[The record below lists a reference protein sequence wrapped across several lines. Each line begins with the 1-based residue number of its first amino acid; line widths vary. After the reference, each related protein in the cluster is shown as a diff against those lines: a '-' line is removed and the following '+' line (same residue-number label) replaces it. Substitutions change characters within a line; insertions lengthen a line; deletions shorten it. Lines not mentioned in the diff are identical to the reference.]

1 MRRGG
6 KPLLLVVAL
15 LSLAAGGYADEP
27 ATNAPAEDLGPPSTV
42 DAENMQF
49 DQASKTYIADGHVVI
64 RDKDAILQADHVKY
78 NAVTK
83 EAWADGHVRLNRAA
97 QEWVSPSLYYNFDT
111 RALKTRQAEG
121 FVDPVYV
128 HAENLEKTN
137 ADHYVFTRGFATTCD
152 YDKPDYRF
160 QATHGEIWPGDRVV
174 LYNATLRLGDTP
186 VGWFPI
192 VVFSLKGDM
201 PPIVV
206 SAGDDSRWGAFL
218 LSAYTWKPTKN
229 VEVTVHADERTER
242 GFGTGADVQYHMG
255 AGGQGLLTGYY
266 LNDANPYA
274 GGDRFEESD
283 ITHNRYRGE
292 WQHKQY
298 LTNDVTL
305 TVDLNKLS
313 DSAVMQDFFR
323 KEFNHDREPGSVA
336 DITKRGP
343 DYTLSLLTTPEFNDF
358 FAGVERL
365 PEGKLAVDRMRL
377 GSTPFFYEGES
388 SVGQYHNVPGNTN
401 VLGSTADTNFV
412 GNAVRADT
420 FHQIVM
426 PEMLGG
432 WLSVIPRAGVR
443 GDYYSR
449 APTDAPDEEDVTRVV
464 YDLGMQS
471 SFMFSWE
478 WDVVHSDWLRID
490 GLRHILQPFADYQW
504 IPTPR
509 VATNDLFQF
518 DSVRDVT
525 LRGGDLLSVTRYS
538 PLESPAYNTIDS
550 IDGQNLVRFGLRQGL
565 QTRRDGEAWNLV
577 DVTGWTDWHIEKN
590 TGETDFADFFG
601 TTELR
606 PYRWLSL
613 DAFSR
618 YDMNAGLLREFNTEM
633 RVIDADHWIFG
644 IGTRYLRDDSNLV
657 TGDFTY
663 QLTRHWSAHVY
674 ERFEM
679 QDGTWEEQSY
689 SLRQETHDWL
699 IDYGFRD
706 LGRHKEAGVSTT
718 KGEIAVFVSVTLKA
732 FPASTLKF
740 N

>member
-1 MRRGG
+1 MRRRG
-6 KPLLLVVAL
+6 KSLLLVVAL
-15 LSLAAGGYADEP
+15 LPLAAGVSADEP
-27 ATNAPAEDLGPPSTV
+27 ATNATAESLGPPSTV
-42 DAENMQF
+42 DAENMRF

-64 RDKDAILQADHVKY
+64 HDKDATLQADHVKF

-83 EAWADGHVRLNRAA
+83 DAWADGHVRLNRAA
-97 QEWVSPSLYYNFDT
+97 QEWVAPSLYYNFDT
-111 RALKTRQAEG
+111 RALKTKQIDG
-121 FVDPVYV
+121 FVDPVYIR
-128 HAENLEKTN
+128 AENLEQMNTN
-137 ADHYVFTRGFATTCD
+137 HYVFTHGSATSCD

-160 QATHGEIWPGDRVV
+160 DATHGEIWPGDRVV
-174 LYNATLRLGDTP
+174 LYNATLRFGNTP
-186 VGWFPI
+186 VAWFPI
-192 VVFSLKGDM
+192 IVFSLKGDM
-201 PPIVV
+201 PPITV
-206 SAGDDSRWGAFL
+206 SVGDDSRWGAFL
-218 LSAYTWKPTKN
+218 LTAYTWKPTKD

-242 GFGTGADVQYHMG
+242 GFGTGADVQYRMG
-255 AGGQGLLTGYY
+255 PDGNGLLTGYY
-266 LNDANPYA
+266 LNDANPK
-274 GGDRFEESD
+274 GDDGFEESNA
-283 ITHNRYRGE
+283 THNRYRGE

-298 LTNDVTL
+298 LTNDVTV

-313 DSAVMQDFFR
+313 DSAVMQDYFQ
-323 KEFNHDREPGSVA
+323 KEFNHDRQPDSVA

-343 DYTLSLLTTPEFNDF
+343 NYTLSFLTEPQFNEF

-365 PEGKLAVDRMRL
+365 PETKLAVDRTRL

-401 VLGSTADTNFV
+401 VLGSAADTNFV

-432 WLSVIPRAGVR
+432 WLSVIPRAGIR
-443 GDYYSR
+443 GQYYSR
-449 APTDAPDEEDVTRVV
+449 APEDAPDQQDVTRVV
-464 YDLGMQS
+464 YDLGTEA
-471 SFMFSWE
+471 SFKVSRE
-478 WDVVHSDWLRID
+478 WDSVHSDWLRID

-504 IPTPR
+504 IPTPH

-550 IDGQNLVRFGLRQGL
+550 IDGQNIVRFGLRQTL

-577 DVTGWTDWHIEKN
+577 DVTGWTDWHIQKDA
-590 TGETDFADFFG
+590 GETDFADFFG
-601 TTELR
+601 TLELR

-613 DAFSR
+613 NAFSR
-618 YDMNAGLLREFNTEM
+618 YDMDAGLLREFNTEM
-633 RVIDADHWIFG
+633 RVIDTGRWIFG

-657 TGDFTY
+657 TGDFAY
-663 QLTRHWSAHVY
+663 QLTRHWSARLY
-674 ERFEM
+674 ERFDME
-679 QDGTWEEQSY
+679 DGTWEEQSY
-689 SLRQETHDWL
+689 SLRQETHDWF

-706 LGRHKEAGVSTT
+706 LGRHKDIGGLTAKAEM
-718 KGEIAVFVSVTLKA
+718 AVFVSITLKA
-732 FPASTLKF
+732 FPTSTLKF

>member
-15 LSLAAGGYADEP
+15 LSVVTAGHADEP
-27 ATNAPAEDLGPPSTV
+27 ETNAPAENLGPPSTV

-365 PEGKLAVDRMRL
+365 PEGKLAVDRTRL

-432 WLSVIPRAGVR
+432 WLSVIPRAGAR

-471 SFMFSWE
+471 SFKISRE
-478 WDVVHSDWLRID
+478 WDDVHSDW
-490 GLRHILQPFADYQW
+490 
-504 IPTPR
+504 
-509 VATNDLFQF
+509 
-518 DSVRDVT
+518 
-525 LRGGDLLSVTRYS
+525 
-538 PLESPAYNTIDS
+538 
-550 IDGQNLVRFGLRQGL
+550 
-565 QTRRDGEAWNLV
+565 
-577 DVTGWTDWHIEKN
+577 
-590 TGETDFADFFG
+590 
-601 TTELR
+601 
-606 PYRWLSL
+606 
-613 DAFSR
+613 
-618 YDMNAGLLREFNTEM
+618 
-633 RVIDADHWIFG
+633 
-644 IGTRYLRDDSNLV
+644 
-657 TGDFTY
+657 
-663 QLTRHWSAHVY
+663 
-674 ERFEM
+674 
-679 QDGTWEEQSY
+679 
-689 SLRQETHDWL
+689 
-699 IDYGFRD
+699 
-706 LGRHKEAGVSTT
+706 
-718 KGEIAVFVSVTLKA
+718 
-732 FPASTLKF
+732 
-740 N
+740 

>member
-64 RDKDAILQADHVKY
+64 HDKDAVLQADHVKY

-83 EAWADGHVRLNRAA
+83 EAWAEGHVRLNRAA

-111 RALKTRQAEG
+111 RALKTQQAEG

-128 HAENLEKTN
+128 HTENLEQTN

-186 VGWFPI
+186 VGWFPMI
-192 VVFSLKGDM
+192 VFSLKGDM
-201 PPIVV
+201 PPIMV
-206 SAGDDSRWGAFL
+206 SVGDDSRWGAFL

-242 GFGTGADVQYHMG
+242 GFGTGADVQYRMG
-255 AGGQGLLTGYY
+255 PDGHGLLTGYY
-266 LNDANPYA
+266 LNDAKPFA

-298 LTNDVTL
+298 LTNDVTV

-323 KEFNHDREPGSVA
+323 KEFNHDRDPGSVA
-336 DITKRGP
+336 DITKRGS

-365 PEGKLAVDRMRL
+365 PEGKLAVDRTRL
-377 GSTPFFYEGES
+377 GGTPFFYEGES

-449 APTDAPDEEDVTRVV
+449 APADAPDQEDVTRVV
-464 YDLGMQS
+464 YDLGTQA
-471 SFMFSWE
+471 SFKISRE
-478 WDVVHSDWLRID
+478 WDDVHSDWLHID

-504 IPTPR
+504 IPTPN
-509 VATNDLFQF
+509 VATNNLFQF

-550 IDGQNLVRFGLRQGL
+550 IDGQNLVRFGLRQAL

-577 DVTGWTDWHIEKN
+577 DVTGWTDWHIEKD

-601 TTELR
+601 TMELR

-618 YDMNAGLLREFNTEM
+618 YDMEAGLLREFNTEM
-633 RVIDADHWIFG
+633 RVINADHWIFG
-644 IGTRYLRDDSNLV
+644 IGTRYLRDDSNLI

-674 ERFEM
+674 ERFDME
-679 QDGTWEEQSY
+679 DGTWEEQSY

-706 LGRHKEAGVSTT
+706 LGRHKEVGVSTT
-718 KGEIAVFVSVTLKA
+718 KAEMAVFVSVTLKA
-732 FPASTLKF
+732 FPTSTLKF